1 MFSGVYCAELCT
13 IKLKQVQMKSEI
25 IKLGKTI
32 LVAFLLVSGVLVAQE
47 SKVNIKES
55 KLTILGTSNVHDWHV
70 NAEVMSGKAVF
81 VSEGN
86 TLKEVKSLNF
96 VLGSEGL
103 KSGKSGMDKNT
114 YKALKTETYKNIE
127 FKVINVTKITKKG
140 EGFFTVETQG
150 NLTICGVTKKI
161 NQVFSV
167 KVINDK
173 FVLSGKQTIDM
184 TTYSV
189 EPPTALMGTI
199 KTGKDVTADFNV
211 TYN

>member
-1 MFSGVYCAELCT
+1 MFSRVYYVELCA

-25 IKLGKTI
+25 IKLGKKI

-114 YKALKTETYKNIE
+114 YKALKTGTYKNIE
-127 FKVINVTKITKKG
+127 FKLINVTKVTKKS
-140 EGFFTVETQG
+140 EGVFTVETQG
-150 NLTICGVTKKI
+150 NLTICGVTKKV
-161 NQVFSV
+161 NQVFTV
-167 KVINDK
+167 KVNGEK
-173 FVLSGKQTIDM
+173 YVLSGKQTIDM
-184 TTYSV
+184 TTYNV

-199 KTGKDVTADFNV
+199 KTGKEVTADFNV

>member
-1 MFSGVYCAELCT
+1 MFSGVYCSELCT

>member
-1 MFSGVYCAELCT
+1 MFSRVYYVELCA

-25 IKLGKTI
+25 IKLGKKI
-32 LVAFLLVSGVLVAQE
+32 LVAFLLFSGVLVAQE

-114 YKALKTETYKNIE
+114 YKALKTGTYKNIE
-127 FKVINVTKITKKG
+127 FKLLSVAKITKKS
-140 EGFFTVETQG
+140 EGVFAVETQG
-150 NLTICGVTKKI
+150 NLTICGVTKKV
-161 NQVFSV
+161 NQVFTV
-167 KVINDK
+167 KVNGEK
-173 FVLSGKQTIDM
+173 YVLSGKQTIDM
-184 TTYSV
+184 TTYNV

-199 KTGKDVTADFNV
+199 KTGKEVTADFSV

>member
-1 MFSGVYCAELCT
+1 MFSGVYCSELCT

-173 FVLSGKQTIDM
+173 FVLSGKTNHRHDNLQCRT
-184 TTYSV
+184 SNC
-189 EPPTALMGTI
+189 
-199 KTGKDVTADFNV
+199 FNGNNQNRKRC
-211 TYN
+211 YRRF